1 MTREI
6 TPEQAIKLASFFKS
20 ARANQPHK
28 RPTGRII
35 TDPEEM
41 AKIEPPGIL
50 SEYVIK
56 FKRPRT
62 NGDQRQD
69 E

>member
-6 TPEQAIKLASFFKS
+6 TPEQALKLASFFKS

-62 NGDQRQD
+62 NGDERQD